1 MRWGHSE
8 TSLCNECAR
17 NGKKRLKPCLS
28 CTEAL
33 ISPSQLSP
41 SQIKSDLKEQGLTVS
56 MGLPFQANY
65 KVHIKHKADEGA
77 AAKVFIYIKR
87 LSTYIIGI
95 IIKKGNLKRK
105 LHIMA
110 HYTFP

>member
-1 MRWGHSE
+1 MCWGHSE
-8 TSLCNECAR
+8 TNLCNECTR
-17 NGKKRLKPCLS
+17 NGKERLKPCLS
-28 CTEAL
+28 CTEVL

-41 SQIKSDLKEQGLTVS
+41 AQIKNDLREQGLTAT

-65 KVHIKHKADEGA
+65 KVHIKHEANDRA